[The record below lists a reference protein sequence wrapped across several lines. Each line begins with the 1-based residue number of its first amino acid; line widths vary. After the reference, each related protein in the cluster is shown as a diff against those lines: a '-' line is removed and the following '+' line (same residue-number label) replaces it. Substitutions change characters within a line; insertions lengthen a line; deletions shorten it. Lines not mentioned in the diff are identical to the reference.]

1 MDLYYAGLD
10 VLRMSLLFA
19 GGVVIFVGA
28 ARAVVEAVH
37 SGPGPR
43 VPRRILDHMSLGLE
57 FFIGAGLLNLMLN
70 PTWATVTTAAV
81 IIVTRKL
88 ITFSLSRLARDG

>member
-1 MDLYYAGLD
+1 
-10 VLRMSLLFA
+10 
-19 GGVVIFVGA
+19 
-28 ARAVVEAVH
+28 
-37 SGPGPR
+37 
-43 VPRRILDHMSLGLE
+43 MSLGLE

-88 ITFSLSRLARDG
+88 VTLSLGQLARGS